1 MMGEV
6 QMIDK
11 IQGVRAQGS
20 PTISGNKRA
29 SAHRMETN
37 VLLPANEDSF
47 IPNGSRAEYPNEEL
61 NRKNLSPEMAS
72 ALASRY
78 DVSNMTRSE
87 YGNLLRELRDSGV
100 ISSKDFSVGYGGAV
114 PYTVP
119 DGVRMTMGDKDDMG
133 LEPWPSDGRKADFT
147 KLLQSCAKCCER
159 FVLAQEDEDSD
170 ERIMSSSLGDSYRDL
185 LKIFDQIG
193 RAAKEK

>member
-1 MMGEV
+1 
-6 QMIDK
+6 MIDK

-20 PTISGNKRA
+20 PAISGNKKAFENQREP
-29 SAHRMETN
+29 S
-37 VLLPANEDSF
+37 VLLPANEDIF
-47 IPNGSRAEYPNEEL
+47 ISNGSRAEYPNEEL

-72 ALASRY
+72 ALASKY

-100 ISSKDFSVGYGGAV
+100 ISSKDFSVGYGGEV
-114 PYTVP
+114 PYTAP

-133 LEPWPSDGRKADFT
+133 LEPWPLDGKKADFT
-147 KLLQSCAKCCER
+147 KLLQSCAKYCER
-159 FVLAQEDEDSD
+159 FVSAQEDEDSD
-170 ERIMSSSLGDSYRDL
+170 ERMMGSSLGDSYREL

>member
-72 ALASRY
+72 ASHPPRALCGFSESRLRCSASLE
-78 DVSNMTRSE
+78 MRS
-87 YGNLLRELRDSGV
+87 S
-100 ISSKDFSVGYGGAV
+100 
-114 PYTVP
+114 
-119 DGVRMTMGDKDDMG
+119 
-133 LEPWPSDGRKADFT
+133 
-147 KLLQSCAKCCER
+147 
-159 FVLAQEDEDSD
+159 
-170 ERIMSSSLGDSYRDL
+170 
-185 LKIFDQIG
+185 
-193 RAAKEK
+193 